1 MVDSVYKF
9 IELVGSSDKSFEDAI
24 KNAVATA
31 AKTIR
36 DLRVAE
42 VIKFDTKI
50 LNNEIVLY
58 RARIKLS
65 FKFES

>member
-9 IELVGSSDKSFEDAI
+9 IELVGASDKGFEDAI

-42 VIKFDTKI
+42 VIKLDTKI

>member
-9 IELVGSSDKSFEDAI
+9 IELVGSSDKGFEEAV

-42 VIKFDTKI
+42 VIKFDCKI

-58 RARIKLS
+58 RARVKVS